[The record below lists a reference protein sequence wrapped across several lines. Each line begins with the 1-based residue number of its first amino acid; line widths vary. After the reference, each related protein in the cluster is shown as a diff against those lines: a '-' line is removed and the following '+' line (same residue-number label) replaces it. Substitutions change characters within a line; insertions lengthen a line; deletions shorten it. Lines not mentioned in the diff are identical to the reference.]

1 MHQYQL
7 KIVPTRYI
15 YGVSREDE
23 ALESHQFAITRVEK
37 DIMAG
42 ASGIPGLFLQYE
54 FSPLMVQ
61 YEERKR

>member
-15 YGVSREDE
+15 SHGET
-23 ALESHQFAITRVEK
+23 LESHQFSTTMLQK
-37 DIMAG
+37 DVVGGAG
-42 ASGIPGLFLQYE
+42 GIPGIFVQYE

-61 YEERKR
+61 YEERQRFLLI